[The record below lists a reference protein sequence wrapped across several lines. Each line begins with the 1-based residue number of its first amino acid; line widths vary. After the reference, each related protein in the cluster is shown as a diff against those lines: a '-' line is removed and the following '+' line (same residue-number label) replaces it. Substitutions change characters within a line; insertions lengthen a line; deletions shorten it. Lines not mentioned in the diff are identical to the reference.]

1 MPLARTQYVTSGEVQ
16 LAYQVF
22 GAGDRELVLVID
34 WASHLEVVW
43 EMPFMV
49 EFLEAL
55 GRMGRVLWF
64 DMRGLGMS
72 DPVPGGVL
80 AVEDW
85 VVT

>member
-1 MPLARTQYVTSGEVQ
+1 MTAS
-16 LAYQVF
+16 F
-22 GAGDRELVLVID
+22 VLVID

-55 GRMGRVLWF
+55 ARFGRVLWF

-80 AVEDW
+80 PVESGSM
-85 VVT
+85 T